1 MKDEGREGAYVK
13 NDPLEEKNIEEILE
27 EGIDENVEM
36 LHTRN
41 HTRLTKNII
50 KWIAIAWSV
59 FQIYTAAFGLM
70 PALIQRSIAL
80 GFGFTLAFAMYKTK
94 YMKNDHNKIPVIDFV
109 FIVLGILC
117 TGYIVVNFEALAYR
131 AGLPATGDVVF
142 GIITILLLVEATR
155 RVVGWPLV
163 FVATAFIL
171 YGYFGPYM
179 PLGLGH
185 RGYGVARIADHLYA
199 GTEGIFGIPMYVLST
214 YIYAFI
220 LFGAFLEATG
230 GTKLFINLAYSLTG
244 ASRGGPAKTAVVAS
258 GLMGTISGSSL
269 ANVVTTGNFTIPLMK
284 KVGYTGAFS
293 AGVEAAAS
301 SGGQIMPPIM
311 GAAAFIMAEMTGIPY
326 ITILKAAILPA
337 ILYFISLYTM
347 VHLEAHKLNL
357 QAKDRKDLPKI
368 GESLKRSLPLIV
380 PIFTIIYL
388 LMAGYSPLR
397 AALYSIVTMLILS
410 SLRKETRLN
419 LHSILKALENAAYN
433 AVTVTIA
440 CAICGI
446 IIGIVSLTGLGLTL
460 AQAILRLSQEN
471 LLATMFLTMIVSIIL
486 GLGLPTTAKYIV
498 CATIAAPALVA
509 LGVPLI
515 AAHLFILYF
524 GVIAEVT
531 PPVALTSYAAAG
543 VANSDG
549 MTTAV
554 HGLKLAAA
562 GFLVPYVFVY
572 NHNLLMVDITAGSM
586 LVTAVTSVAG
596 IICLAA
602 GVSGYFLVHCKWYER
617 MLFLAAA
624 VALIFHGVYTDIFGV
639 GVVILVFLVQRRR
652 APETTDKYA
661 DNVNA
666 SVL

>member
-1 MKDEGREGAYVK
+1 MNNDQLDEQQIDTV
-13 NDPLEEKNIEEILE
+13 IE
-27 EGIDENVEM
+27 EGIEENVDLM
-36 LHTRN
+36 NTRN
-41 HTRLTKNII
+41 HSTFVKNVI
-50 KWIAIAWSV
+50 KWIAIIWSV

-80 GFGFTLAFAMYKTK
+80 GFGFTLAFALYKTK
-94 YMKNDHNKIPVIDFV
+94 YLKNDESKIPLTDI
-109 FIVLGILC
+109 ILIGLGILC

-131 AGLPATGDVVF
+131 AGLPSTGDIVF

-163 FVATAFIL
+163 FVAMAFVL

-185 RGYGVARIADHLYA
+185 RGYGIPRIADHLYA
-199 GTEGIFGIPMYVLST
+199 GTEGIFGIPMYVMST

-284 KVGYTGAFS
+284 KVGYTGSFS
-293 AGVEAAAS
+293 AGVEAASS

-326 ITILKAAILPA
+326 VTIIKAAILPA
-337 ILYFISLYTM
+337 VLYFISLYTM

-357 QAKDRKDLPKI
+357 KATERKNLPKV
-368 GESLKRSLPLIV
+368 GDALKRSLPLIV

-388 LMAGYSPLR
+388 LMTGYSPLR
-397 AALYSIVTMLILS
+397 AALYSILAMLILS
-410 SLRKETRLN
+410 TLRKETRLN
-419 LHSILKALENAAYN
+419 ISSILKALEKAAYN

-460 AQAILRLSQEN
+460 AQAILTISQGN
-471 LLATMFLTMIVSIIL
+471 LLATMFLTMIASILL

-509 LGVPLI
+509 LGVPVI

-554 HGLKLAAA
+554 HGLKLASA

-572 NHNLLMVDITAGSM
+572 NHNLLLLDVTLGSM
-586 LVTAVTSVAG
+586 LITAVTSIAG
-596 IICLAA
+596 VVCLAA

-617 MLFLAAA
+617 ILFLSAAI
-624 VALIFHGVYTDIFGV
+624 ALIFHGLSTDIFGV
-639 GVVILVFLVQRRR
+639 AVVIVIFFLQRKRDAESADELVNNF
-652 APETTDKYA
+652 
-661 DNVNA
+661 NA
-666 SVL
+666 NLL